1 MLRMF
6 MLLILLPLFLPAQQF
21 SRVQNSPVVSDGGDS
36 RAVNWIDYDN
46 DGDLDLFITNGPSS
60 GQNNFFYVNNGDG
73 SFSKADDLAITQDGT
88 PSDGSS
94 WGDFNND
101 GHPDLFVANW
111 YNIDNLLYISNGDG
125 TFTLL
130 DDTSG
135 NDRGYSE
142 SASWADTD
150 GDAFIDLY
158 VANSSGN
165 LNNFVY
171 KNSTM
176 EKFSRLSG
184 MPVTQDGGSSRHMNF
199 ADYDGDGHLD
209 LFVPNENNE
218 NNFLYHNNGDGT
230 FTAVTDG
237 AIVNRPS
244 SSFGSSWGDY
254 DNDGDLDLFVA
265 NFDNQDNFLYRNN
278 GDGTFETVT
287 DGIVVKDGG
296 YSIGSAWADVD
307 NDGDLDL
314 FVANGFSPAAT
325 TNFLYLNNGD
335 GTFEKDTSNVS
346 KESGWSYGASF
357 GDFNRDGALD
367 LAIARCL
374 NASQNN
380 ALWLNNGNGNA
391 WLTVKLE
398 GTVSNRSAIG
408 AVIRVKATINGEN
421 IWQMR
426 QVSSQEGYC
435 GQNPES
441 HFGLGDAE
449 SVDSLVVQ
457 WPSGESEVFTHV
469 STKQLLT
476 IKESVPE
483 GFLRPHFKAGRRF
496 GFVGDLIQ
504 FSDLS
509 ITAETEPII
518 SRSWDFNNDGTP
530 ESDIENPAWSYDA
543 PGIYSIKLTV
553 SNSAI
558 EKSVVFDDYI
568 EVLSVPGVPLINSF
582 QPAQTDTT
590 ILKRQSIDFNVDAQ
604 DTTGYELSYLWT
616 LNGDSKST
624 DASYAYRALPA
635 PTPRFDTVRV
645 EISNGFNTSSMQWRV
660 EVVDDISS
668 LGDVDGQ
675 PRRFELRQ
683 NYPNPFNP
691 STEIGFSLPQR
702 ERVSLVV
709 YDVSGKKVATLLS
722 ETLNSGEH
730 KLRWDASGFPSGVYF
745 YELRAGHMRQTRKMI
760 LIR

>member
-1 MLRMF
+1 MLR
-6 MLLILLPLFLPAQQF
+6 LLILLLLLPLFVPAQQF

-46 DGDLDLFITNGPSS
+46 DGDLDLFITNGPSG
-60 GQNNFFYVNNGDG
+60 GQNNFFYTNNGNG
-73 SFSKADDLAITQDGT
+73 SFSKVDSLAITQDGT

-94 WGDFNND
+94 WSDFNND

-111 YNIDNLLYISNGDG
+111 YNIDNLLYISNGNG

-130 DDTSG
+130 SDTSSK
-135 NDRGYSE
+135 DRGYSE

-150 GDAFIDLY
+150 SDAFADLF

-165 LNNFVY
+165 LGNFVY
-171 KNSTM
+171 KNSRM
-176 EKFSRLSG
+176 EKFSRISG
-184 MPVTQDGGSSRHMNF
+184 IPVSEDGGSSRHMNF

-230 FTAVTDG
+230 YAAVTDG
-237 AIVNRPS
+237 DIVNTAS

-265 NFDNQDNFLYRNN
+265 NWDNQNNFLYRNN

-287 DGIVVKDGG
+287 DGIIVNDGG
-296 YSIGSAWADVD
+296 YSVGSAWADVD

-314 FVANGFSPAAT
+314 FVANAFSPAAT
-325 TNFLYLNNGD
+325 TNFLYLNKGD
-335 GTFEKDTSNVS
+335 SKFEKDTSNVS
-346 KESGWSYGASF
+346 SESGWSYGASF

-367 LAIARCL
+367 LAIAKCF
-374 NASQNN
+374 NANESN

-408 AVIRVKATINGEN
+408 AVVRAKAAINGKN
-421 IWQMR
+421 VWQMR

-435 GQNPES
+435 GQNLES
-441 HFGLGDAE
+441 HFGLGDAQL
-449 SVDSLVVQ
+449 VDSLVVQ

-469 STKQLLT
+469 STNKVLKV
-476 IKESVPE
+476 KENVPE
-483 GFLRPHFKAGRRF
+483 GFLRPHLKAGRRA
-496 GFVGDLIQ
+496 GFVGDPFQ
-504 FSDLS
+504 FNNLSVTSD
-509 ITAETEPII
+509 TEPII
-518 SRSWDFNNDGTP
+518 SRFWDFDNDGTS
-530 ESDIENPAWSYDA
+530 ESDIENPAWRYDT

-553 SNSAI
+553 SNGAI
-558 EKSVVFDDYI
+558 EKSVVFDNYI
-568 EVLSVPGVPLINSF
+568 EVLRVPGVPLINGF
-582 QPAQTDTT
+582 EPAQTDTT
-590 ILKRQSIDFNVDAQ
+590 ILKRQTIDFSVDAQ
-604 DTTGYELSYLWT
+604 DTTGYALSYLWT

-624 DASYAYRALPA
+624 NAGYAYRALPA

-645 EISNGFNTSSMQWRV
+645 EVSNGFNTSTMQWRV

-668 LGDVDGQ
+668 LGDTDGQ
-675 PRRFELRQ
+675 LRRFELRQ

-691 STEIGFSLPQR
+691 STEISFALPQR
-702 ERVSLVV
+702 ERVSLIV

-722 ETLNSGEH
+722 KKLNGGDH

-745 YELRAGHMRQTRKMI
+745 YELRAGNFRAIKKLV